1 MYRNILVTGIALAVV
16 LAVGYAL
23 WQANA
28 AWRGDGAGW
37 ELFAEQ
43 DAGEEEGE
51 VAPAVVDPEAVEEMT
66 VEAVPEVAEEED
78 IALVESALQVIEEIL
93 VPEAEEAMP
102 AAEAAPEVS
111 AEQVEVA
118 VVTASEE
125 EEASVA
131 EAVVEAS
138 EALSLDEETP
148 RFDVVRVEPGGSA
161 VIAGRGAPEAH
172 IILRVNGEGHAETIA
187 DGRGEWLMEPE
198 HPLPVGVSRLSLAA
212 RLLDGR
218 ELVSAQE
225 VVVTVAAAEAGA
237 AAVSPLVVLREE
249 GRASRILQEPE
260 PVTSAGGE
268 LSLRVLDYSGDGGL
282 ILSGGAALEAAGAVV
297 RVYLDDAVLGE
308 TRIEEDGGWTFRAA
322 SESIA
327 PGRYELRIDQLDEE
341 GAVVARI
348 LQPFEQA
355 DEEAL
360 ANLQPDEVIVQPGNS
375 LWRISRQIY
384 GRGIHYTIIY
394 QANAGQID
402 DPHLI
407 FPGQIFTIPAEVSEQ

>member
-37 ELFAEQ
+37 ELFAEE
-43 DAGEEEGE
+43 DAPDVVE
-51 VAPAVVDPEAVEEMT
+51 VVPEVVAEAPEAVVEA
-66 VEAVPEVAEEED
+66 EAVPEVVEEDD
-78 IALVESALQVIEEIL
+78 IALVESALQAIEEIF
-93 VPEAEEAMP
+93 VPEEEEVAPASGAVAAAEE
-102 AAEAAPEVS
+102 
-111 AEQVEVA
+111 VEVA
-118 VVTASEE
+118 VVTAGEE
-125 EEASVA
+125 VSA
-131 EAVVEAS
+131 EAVEQAS
-138 EALSLDEETP
+138 EALSPDEETP

-225 VVVTVAAAEAGA
+225 VVVTVAAAAAGA

-260 PVTSAGGE
+260 PVISAGGE
-268 LSLRVLDYSGDGGL
+268 LSLRVLDYSEDGGL
-282 ILSGGAALEAAGAVV
+282 ILSGEGALEASGAVV

-308 TRIEEDGGWTFRAA
+308 ARIEEDGGWTFRAA
-322 SESIA
+322 RESIA
-327 PGRYELRIDQLDEE
+327 PGRYELRIDQLDDA

-394 QANAGQID
+394 QANAAQID